1 MTPAVPDPL
10 ASLQTGALHRFS
22 DRPHPDIPPF
32 AAGVYAVWLD
42 GSVFAYAGMAG
53 RSIMPGTADNGK
65 RSGLASRLASHASGR
80 RSGDQFCVYV
90 ADRLVMPVLTRGEI
104 EAIAA
109 GCASF
114 DKRLRGFIH
123 DRMGYRFVVL
133 PSGAEARAVEAM
145 IRAGRWAPGAPLPN
159 PSRRG
164 REAGRLRQR
173 ETQHPSS

>member
-1 MTPAVPDPL
+1 MDAAAPDPL
-10 ASLQTGALHRFS
+10 AALQAGALHHFS
-22 DRPHPDIPPF
+22 ARPHPGIPAF
-32 AAGVYAVWLD
+32 AAGVYAIWLD

-53 RSIMPGTADNGK
+53 RSIAPGTVDNGK

-90 ADRLVMPVLTRGEI
+90 ADRLVMPVLTRDEV

-109 GCASF
+109 GRVSF
-114 DKRLRGFIH
+114 DRRLRDFIR

-133 PSGAEARAVEAM
+133 SSGAEARAVEATL
-145 IRAGRWAPGAPLPN
+145 RAGQWAPGAPLLN

-164 REAGRLRQR
+164 A
-173 ETQHPSS
+173 